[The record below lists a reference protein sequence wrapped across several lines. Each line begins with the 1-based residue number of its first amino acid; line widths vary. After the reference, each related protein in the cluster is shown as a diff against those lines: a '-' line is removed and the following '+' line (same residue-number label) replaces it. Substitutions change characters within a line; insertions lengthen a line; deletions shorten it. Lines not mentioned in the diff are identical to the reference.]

1 MRKVGRERLSSF
13 AIATYNSPLNWGR
26 IIFSR
31 ENYTNNLSASAITP
45 FASRQRVHEVL
56 LITRKTMSSKRM
68 ICLILNCMYFPFSPT
83 KLLYFLRP
91 SKSFRLFCFFPLFYW
106 INQGFFTTKGGFPPL
121 IILFTLEL
129 TIIDVKIDNNCLI
142 HNLSIFYIFVANR
155 SLNYKHSLMI
165 SHARVAWSGVRCLSL

>member
-1 MRKVGRERLSSF
+1 MNYANKITKNRRIFSKQSQKTDEYFTISHIFVRKVGRERLSSF
-13 AIATYNSPLNWGR
+13 AIATYNSPSNWGR

-56 LITRKTMSSKRM
+56 LITSKTMSSKRM

-91 SKSFRLFCFFPLFYW
+91 SKSFRLFLFFS
-106 INQGFFTTKGGFPPL
+106 T
-121 IILFTLEL
+121 ILL
-129 TIIDVKIDNNCLI
+129 D
-142 HNLSIFYIFVANR
+142 
-155 SLNYKHSLMI
+155 
-165 SHARVAWSGVRCLSL
+165 